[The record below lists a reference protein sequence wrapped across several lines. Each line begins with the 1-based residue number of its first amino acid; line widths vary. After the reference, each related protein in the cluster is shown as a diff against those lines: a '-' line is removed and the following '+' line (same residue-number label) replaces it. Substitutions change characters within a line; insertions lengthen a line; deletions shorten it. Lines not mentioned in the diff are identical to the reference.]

1 MHINI
6 NSRNI
11 AVTHCNEYSKRPTLI
26 LLHDSLGCIALWRD
40 FPKQLSTATQCN
52 VLVYDRLG
60 YGNSDSFI
68 TEERDNFYMESE
80 ADLLND
86 LLELFQIDEAILF
99 GHSDGG
105 TIALLTAAK
114 YPNRIKAVITEGAH
128 VFVEEI
134 TINGIKEAIIQYETT
149 DLKQKLEKYHGSK
162 TDALFWAWA
171 KTWTSNTFRSWN
183 IEHFLPLI
191 TCPTLIIQGTND
203 EYGTLNQV
211 ESICNNVSGKS
222 KKLILDKIKHTP
234 HKEASGLI
242 IDECR
247 QFIMNLDDNL

>member
-149 DLKQKLEKYHGSK
+149 DLKQKLEKYHENK
-162 TDALFWAWA
+162 RNL
-171 KTWTSNTFRSWN
+171 
-183 IEHFLPLI
+183 
-191 TCPTLIIQGTND
+191 Q
-203 EYGTLNQV
+203 
-211 ESICNNVSGKS
+211 NN
-222 KKLILDKIKHTP
+222 
-234 HKEASGLI
+234 
-242 IDECR
+242 
-247 QFIMNLDDNL
+247 